1 MILMWLGSFVL
12 MMFGLTESQ
21 KHAAAFFANLQKNF
35 FEKGF
40 DVNTTK
46 MFVRALDV
54 VVLEA
59 SPQRSLYTG
68 LALYN
73 LRILNLRT
81 SNLIMCLSTLGAWW
95 VLILGL
101 LFLSFNGFF
110 LLGLCT
116 LGLIGAWKAPKAKLL
131 LKWVFAT
138 GVFLIGG
145 ETMLRNSTVVQTIL
159 GQSDLAFFLADG
171 RFGAVLGILIAS
183 ILMSFIVQVEFW
195 SLALALS
202 LLLTNTL
209 SFNGALALVAGERI
223 ARMLLFWWR
232 SRSLNQ
238 DCRRIGFQL
247 SMVSILGVL
256 IGFLVAGEARNLF
269 YLGFSSDLSSFQDKS
284 LQFVM
289 LFAVILV
296 LQFFAQM
303 VWGHFGSLAK
313 VDELQ
318 DAKYFPASW
327 ADFELLS
334 PAAMTWAK
342 DRVHKRLS
350 EIRYH
355 LQGLQSLKEGQV
367 PEHIQARLKLEEQQ
381 LSALD
386 QSLKA

>member
-21 KHAAAFFANLQKNF
+21 KQAAALFANLQKNF

-40 DVNTTK
+40 ETTTGT

-59 SPQRSLYTG
+59 SPQRSLYSG

-73 LRILNLRT
+73 LRILSLRA

-110 LLGLCT
+110 LLGLCA
-116 LGLIGAWKAPKAKLL
+116 LGLIGVWKAPKAKLI

-138 GVFLIGG
+138 GIFLIGG
-145 ETMLRNSTVVQTIL
+145 ETMLRNSSVVQTLL
-159 GQSDLAFFLADG
+159 GQSELAFFLADG
-171 RFGAVLGILIAS
+171 RFVSVLGILLLG
-183 ILMSFIVQVEFW
+183 ILLSFIVQIEFW
-195 SLALALS
+195 SLILALS

-209 SFNGALALVAGERI
+209 SFNGALALVTGERI

-232 SRSLNQ
+232 SRGLNQ
-238 DCRRIGFQL
+238 DCRRIGLQL
-247 SMVSILGVL
+247 SMTSIVGALV
-256 IGFLVAGEARNLF
+256 GFLIAGEARNVL

-284 LQFVM
+284 LQFVL
-289 LFAVILV
+289 LFAVILFC
-296 LQFFAQM
+296 QFFAQM
-303 VWGHFGSLAK
+303 VWGHFGSQVK

-318 DAKYFPASW
+318 EAKYFPASW
-327 ADFELLS
+327 NEFELLS
-334 PAAMTWAK
+334 GAAVTWAK
-342 DRVHKRLS
+342 DKVHKRLS

-355 LQGLQSLKEGQV
+355 LQGLSSLKDGQV
-367 PEHIQARLKLEEQQ
+367 PEHIQLRLKQEEQQ
-381 LSALD
+381 LSSLD
-386 QSLKA
+386 QSLKI